1 MDPVRALPGCE
12 TSQKVPKNSAITRFD
27 NFIGLSLGRYA
38 QSCQVLSLKNEQA
51 DGINVSSAV
60 EQGSYLALNAGE
72 ALSTFMVN
80 DMLG

>member
-1 MDPVRALPGCE
+1 
-12 TSQKVPKNSAITRFD
+12 
-27 NFIGLSLGRYA
+27 
-38 QSCQVLSLKNEQA
+38 VLSLKNEQA